1 MAQRHSLLGII
12 TVVDSKHI
20 VEHLQEE
27 KPEGVENESVE
38 QLAFADRIIMNK
50 TDLISP
56 EELVEVQKEVQKIN
70 SHAEIIHAQYSK
82 VEPRRLRMLKVE
94 RSFAFRKLINISAFS
109 LDRVLEMDPEFMDT
123 EGEHQHDTTVS
134 SISFKFE
141 GECNVNKLERWIS
154 IMLKLGCMKSS

>member
-1 MAQRHSLLGII
+1 MLGGHESSVLEHSLDASQVSDTLRLGII

-50 TDLISP
+50 TDLVSP
-56 EELVEVQKEVQKIN
+56 EELVQVQKEVQKIN

-82 VEPRRLRMLKVE
+82 VEPRRLSEDICLKLFKGSSSTSAPSLWIESWRWIRSSWTRM
-94 RSFAFRKLINISAFS
+94 A
-109 LDRVLEMDPEFMDT
+109 
-123 EGEHQHDTTVS
+123 
-134 SISFKFE
+134 SISMTR
-141 GECNVNKLERWIS
+141 L
-154 IMLKLGCMKSS
+154 